1 MRIKELHIRNIA
13 SIEKADIDFEKDIID
28 PVTELP
34 SNIFLISGDTG
45 TGKTVILDAISMALY
60 KCTPRIEEVADKKNN
75 GFVDNEGKGVNIN
88 RIEQYTRL
96 GISLKDE
103 CFSELVFEGNDGKE
117 YHARLELGISK
128 SNKKDAEGK
137 YPPIYR
143 DPSWKIKIGNEDWQ
157 KVTEGGQVFVDVVG
171 LSFDQFKRMSM
182 LAQGQFAAFLTGR
195 KTEREEI
202 LEKLTNTSKFSTYGT
217 AIDNLFKKA
226 RVAKEIAATA
236 YNTQKDNILPA
247 EELLENST
255 FLEALK
261 QQKTELDKEYQKKN
275 AELMIVDDIDD
286 SNKERIKSEAR
297 KAEVSTIIEGE
308 EYQQKKQLI
317 TDWDS
322 TNKERRL
329 LVDQQNARKTK
340 FTAEKEIA
348 AAKESFLLLSA
359 DLLCREEEL
368 KEKNVVIAQQN
379 DWINVHSV
387 HDELFSNA
395 AAVDLQLA
403 HYSDISS
410 KINTEKL
417 QLSQEKEKTQTLIA
431 KVNSCKMADEQSKAE
446 VKAKQEA
453 IDTLQ
458 SQRNA
463 LNSTVITLEKDAAIK
478 SKNDLEKLQERIKKL
493 ESARLSTEQEKNEIS
508 MEEET
513 LQKLKVSY
521 DLSQNIYEQRA
532 KDEASTHSLLST
544 MQMSVE
550 ETLVELRRKMRDSH
564 ADTCPLCGQAVDPL
578 HLADDFQHILSPL
591 QQKEEEAKSQL
602 VAAMAQ
608 RDIDMKSYEKA
619 KGALDA
625 KKKEFERTCLA
636 NNKEEQEIGKLAV
649 ELSLDTEGE
658 LSSQINVAIT
668 KQIETIALLDEQL
681 KKAELLQ
688 TSINRLIEEKKPLD
702 LSANNAVRELS
713 EANNAVE
720 LNLNKISVF
729 EKNIVAL
736 EEDKNKRTQA
746 LVSILSTY
754 HPSWQEDIAATR
766 QQLKADA
773 DEYIGKKK
781 QLEQN
786 LQEIS
791 KTETLLKSIIG
802 ISDSILSSQTTWGKP
817 TVAYKY
823 VTSDISNEWTQL
835 YAHIQHQQK
844 VYDEAEKTL
853 KESANALS
861 AYYTASDKTEQDLLT
876 IISRER
882 ELAGARQFVIEK
894 DSELKSCSD
903 AIARASEMI
912 AKGLK
917 ALNVQKLED
926 VPEME
931 PLKHLVSDLAN
942 KQQELAAQ
950 IGGIEEKLK
959 ANALNEKKVEAAKLE
974 LDKQT
979 VIFEKWER
987 LRKRFGGTRFR
998 TLVQSYILRPLLNN
1012 ANVYLERI
1020 SDRYTLTCSED
1031 NEQLSVLV
1039 LDRYNKNQIRSA
1051 TVLSGGERFMIS
1063 LALSLALSTL
1073 KRQDKNVNILF
1084 IDEGFGTLD
1093 ETNLNSVMSTLEKLQ
1108 EIAGQNNRRVG
1119 IISHREEL
1127 MDRIPSKINV
1137 RRKGEGRSVVEI
1149 TNE

>member
-28 PVTELP
+28 PVVKSP

-75 GFVDNEGKGVNIN
+75 GFTDNEGKEININ

-96 GISLKDE
+96 GISPKDE

-128 SNKKDAEGK
+128 STKKDAEGK
-137 YPPIYR
+137 YPLIFR
-143 DPSWKIKIGNEDWQ
+143 DPTWKIKIGNEDWQ
-157 KVTEGGQVFVDVVG
+157 KVAGTGQVFVDAVG

-182 LAQGQFAAFLTGR
+182 LAQGQFAAFLTG
-195 KTEREEI
+195 KKKEREEI

-217 AIDNLFKKA
+217 AIENLFKKA
-226 RVAKEIAATA
+226 KVAKEIAAAA
-236 YNTQKDNILPA
+236 YNTQKDNILPE
-247 EELLENST
+247 EELLQNSA
-255 FLEALK
+255 LLDALK
-261 QQKTELDKEYQKKN
+261 QQKTELDKEFQKKN
-275 AELMIVDDIDD
+275 SELMIVDDIDD
-286 SNKERIKSEAR
+286 FNKERIKSEAR
-297 KAEVSTIIEGE
+297 KAEVSTIIAGE

-322 TNKERRL
+322 TNKERHL
-329 LVDQQNARKTK
+329 LVDQKNAGKTK
-340 FTAEKEIA
+340 LVAEKEIA
-348 AAKESFLLLSA
+348 GAREMFLQLSA
-359 DLLCREEEL
+359 DLMCREAEL
-368 KEKNVVIAQQN
+368 NEKKAVIAQQN
-379 DWINVHSV
+379 DWISVHSV
-387 HDELFSNA
+387 HDELFCNA
-395 AAVDLQLA
+395 STVDLQLA
-403 HYSDISS
+403 QFSDISS
-410 KINTEKL
+410 KINTERL
-417 QLSQEKEKTQTLIA
+417 QLSQEKDNTQVLVV
-431 KVNSCKMADEQSKAE
+431 KVNSCKLADEQSKAE

-453 IDTLQ
+453 IDKLQ
-458 SQRNA
+458 SQRNS
-463 LNSTVITLEKDAAIK
+463 LNPTVITSEKDAAIK
-478 SKNDLEKLQERIKKL
+478 RKNDLEKLQERIKKL
-493 ESARLSTEQEKNEIS
+493 ELARLSTEQEKSVINK
-508 MEEET
+508 EEET
-513 LQKLKVSY
+513 LLKLKVSY

-532 KDEASTHSLLST
+532 KEEASTHSLLST

-564 ADTCPLCGQAVDPL
+564 AETCPLCGQTVDPL
-578 HLADDFQHILSPL
+578 HLADDFQNILSPL

-625 KKKEFERTCLA
+625 KKKEFERSCLA
-636 NNKEEQEIGKLAV
+636 NNKEDQEICNLAV
-649 ELSLDTEGE
+649 ELSLDTAGE
-658 LSSQINVAIT
+658 LSSQISIAIT
-668 KQIETIALLDEQL
+668 KLSETIATLDEQQ
-681 KKAELLQ
+681 KKAEALQ
-688 TSINRLIEEKKPLD
+688 ASINRLIEEKKPLD
-702 LSANNAVRELS
+702 LTANNAVRELS
-713 EANNAVE
+713 AANNAVE
-720 LNLNKISVF
+720 LNQNKISVF

-736 EEDKNKRTQA
+736 EEEKSKLTQV
-746 LVSILSTY
+746 LVSILSSY
-754 HPSWQEDIAATR
+754 HPTWQEDVSGTR
-766 QQLKADA
+766 QQLKTDA
-773 DEYIGKKK
+773 DVYIDKKK

-786 LQEIS
+786 SLEVS
-791 KTETLLKSIIG
+791 KTETLLKSIRG
-802 ISDSILSSQTTWGKP
+802 ISDSILSTQVNWETP
-817 TVAYKY
+817 TLARKY

-844 VYDEAEKTL
+844 VYAEAENTL
-853 KESANALS
+853 KETAKALAS
-861 AYYTASDKTEQDLLT
+861 YYTASDKTEQDLLT
-876 IISRER
+876 IISREK
-882 ELAGARQFVIEK
+882 ELAGARRFVYEK

-903 AIARASEMI
+903 AIARVSEMI
-912 AKGLK
+912 AKGLED
-917 ALNVQKLED
+917 LNVQKLED
-926 VPEME
+926 VPEMAS
-931 PLKHLVSDLAN
+931 LKSLVSDLAN

-959 ANALNEKKVEAAKLE
+959 TNVLNEKKVEAAKLE
-974 LDKQT
+974 LDKQSA
-979 VIFEKWER
+979 IFEKWDR
-987 LRKRFGGTRFR
+987 LEKRFGGTRFR

-1020 SDRYTLTCSED
+1020 SDRYTLTCSEE

-1108 EIAGQNNRRVG
+1108 EIAGQSNRRVG

-1137 RRKGEGRSVVEI
+1137 RRRGEGRSVVEI

>member
-137 YPPIYR
+137 YPLIYR
-143 DPSWKIKIGNEDWQ
+143 EPSWKIKIGNEDWQ

-182 LAQGQFAAFLTGR
+182 LAQGQFAAFLTGK

-255 FLEALK
+255 LLEALK

-297 KAEVSTIIEGE
+297 KAEVSTIIAGE

-329 LVDQQNARKTK
+329 LVDQQNAGKTK
-340 FTAEKEIA
+340 LAAEKEIA
-348 AAKESFLLLSA
+348 AAKESFLQLSA

-368 KEKNVVIAQQN
+368 KEKKAVVAQQN

-403 HYSDISS
+403 HYNDISS

-463 LNSTVITLEKDAAIK
+463 LNPTVITSEKDAAIK
-478 SKNDLEKLQERIKKL
+478 CKNDLEKLQERIKKL
-493 ESARLSTEQEKNEIS
+493 ESARLSTEQEKSEIS

-521 DLSQNIYEQRA
+521 DLSQDIYEQRA

-564 ADTCPLCGQAVDPL
+564 AETCPLCGQAVDPL

-636 NNKEEQEIGKLAV
+636 NIKEEQEIGELAV
-649 ELSLDTEGE
+649 ELSLDSDGE

-688 TSINRLIEEKKPLD
+688 ASINRLIEEKKPID
-702 LSANNAVRELS
+702 LTANNAVRELS

-720 LNLNKISVF
+720 LNQNKISVF
-729 EKNIVAL
+729 EKNLVAL
-736 EEDKNKRTQA
+736 EEEKNKLTQA

-754 HPSWQEDIAATR
+754 HPSWQEDIVATR
-766 QQLKADA
+766 QQLKTAA
-773 DEYIGKKK
+773 EEYIGMKKL
-781 QLEQN
+781 LEQN
-786 LQEIS
+786 SQEIS

-802 ISDSILSSQTTWGKP
+802 ISDSILFSQTTWGKP

-835 YAHIQHQQK
+835 YSHIQHQQK
-844 VYDEAEKTL
+844 VYDEAENTL
-853 KESANALS
+853 KESTNALS
-861 AYYTASDKTEQDLLT
+861 AYYTAFGKTEQDLLT

-974 LDKQT
+974 LEKQT
-979 VIFEKWER
+979 AIFEKWDR